1 MYTLGCWRIR
11 RIHLTYEMEKKKSMS
26 DYFLIRIQGAV
37 MRLSEPHY
45 GKERKRRNKTVV
57 SQRMQCGRCFASAQC
72 VAGIMLNMII
82 RRHSM
87 CLSLELRKRKNGGQ
101 QRIPAAFRQTVKV
114 KPWLPKQ
121 WAYNVH
127 ISKSVY
133 HYALPLKANFILSYI
148 LRVFTFY
155 FYIRRC

>member
-1 MYTLGCWRIR
+1 
-11 RIHLTYEMEKKKSMS
+11 
-26 DYFLIRIQGAV
+26 

-114 KPWLPKQ
+114 KP
-121 WAYNVH
+121 
-127 ISKSVY
+127 
-133 HYALPLKANFILSYI
+133 
-148 LRVFTFY
+148 
-155 FYIRRC
+155 